1 MSLNEITVDAPPQV
15 VWDVLADPPT
25 YEYWVVGNKA
35 IRSYDPGWPAPGTEF
50 RHKVGFGPV
59 TVKDK
64 TVSLEAEAPRR
75 LVMRVRAL
83 PVGKGIVTFELEPI
97 RSGSGTVVRMGEQI
111 DDGPARFLA
120 PVFDPLT
127 HLRNAETLR
136 RLRRLA
142 EERYRAGGDAR
153 PAGSASPG
161 RAGDSGHDAGRG

>member
-1 MSLNEITVDAPPQV
+1 MSLNEITVDAPPQA

-59 TVKDK
+59 TVKDT
-64 TVSLEAEAPRR
+64 TVSLEAEPPRR

-83 PVGKGIVTFELEPI
+83 PVGKGIVTFELDPI
-97 RSGSGTVVRMGEQI
+97 RSGSATVVRMGEQI
-111 DDGPARFLA
+111 DAGPARFLA
-120 PVFDPLT
+120 PAFDPLT

-142 EERYRAGGDAR
+142 EQRYRAGGAGG
-153 PAGSASPG
+153 AGSASPG
-161 RAGDSGHDAGRG
+161 RAGDSGHDADRG